1 MLKTL
6 KTLDL
11 QTRIMLIALSAGLV
25 VCLVMM
31 TVSPARSAL
40 VFQSDDYVAEI
51 QQTHI
56 GVTLTENGVDVDP
69 DAKGVG
75 KLLDQDAG
83 WQIVNASTGAVEEFM
98 APGQVYREFL
108 SVKNVSADMDEYV
121 RLTVRKYW
129 AAGED
134 GEPQKSAT
142 LDPALIELVLD
153 DEFDENWVRSDAECT
168 DEREVYYYRPVLEK
182 NTAAAPAVAGIRVS
196 DAIKNVKQDYSNC
209 YLALSAQVDS
219 VQVNNAAAAAKSAWG
234 VDVQAL
240 GLDQWSDETAGE

>member
-11 QTRIMLIALSAGLV
+11 QTRILLIALSAGLV

-75 KLLDQDAG
+75 MRVG
-83 WQIVNASTGAVEEFM
+83 
-98 APGQVYREFL
+98 
-108 SVKNVSADMDEYV
+108 
-121 RLTVRKYW
+121 RL
-129 AAGED
+129 
-134 GEPQKSAT
+134 
-142 LDPALIELVLD
+142 
-153 DEFDENWVRSDAECT
+153 
-168 DEREVYYYRPVLEK
+168 
-182 NTAAAPAVAGIRVS
+182 
-196 DAIKNVKQDYSNC
+196 
-209 YLALSAQVDS
+209 
-219 VQVNNAAAAAKSAWG
+219 
-234 VDVQAL
+234 
-240 GLDQWSDETAGE
+240 